1 MKFFTGVHHPSIAQH
16 LGASFISINTLRD
29 RKGDFTVG
37 DWVMDSGAFSRITQF
52 GYYDED
58 ESVYAA
64 QIRRW
69 AKCGNLLAAVA
80 QDYMCEDVAL
90 EKSGLTI
97 ADHQNLTVGRYER
110 LIAEDTA
117 GVYIMPVL
125 QGRSHSDYIR
135 HVKMYEERGHLPH
148 GAWVGVGSVC
158 KRNADPMSI
167 FMCLSIIKDYRPDLK
182 LHGFGVKLTGLAW
195 SAIREL
201 LETADSMAWSFAA
214 RKQGRDQNSH
224 LEAVAFAKRIAD
236 LDAAGASVDIDE
248 EAIAA

>member
-16 LGASFISINTLRD
+16 LGASFVSINALRD

-37 DWVMDSGAFSRITQF
+37 DWVMDSGAFTRITTHGF
-52 GYYDED
+52 WEDDEH
-58 ESVYAA
+58 EYAA

-69 AKCGNLLAAVA
+69 SKCGNLLAAVSR
-80 QDYMCEDVAL
+80 DYMCEDFAL
-90 EKSGLTI
+90 QKSGLTI
-97 ADHQNLTVGRYER
+97 RDHQNMTIGRYER
-110 LIAEDTA
+110 LLGEDCG

-125 QGRSHSDYIR
+125 QGRSHSDYIQ
-135 HVKMYEERGHLPH
+135 HIKMYEERGHLPH

-182 LHGFGVKLTGLAW
+182 LHGFGVKLTSLAW
-195 SAIREL
+195 APIREL

-224 LEAVAFAKRIAD
+224 LEAMKFAARIQQ
-236 LDAAGASVDIDE
+236 LDAAHASIDVE
-248 EAIAA
+248 GVAA